1 MYVPLPL
8 GIRLDVAG
16 PAKQVPGRVL
26 APALP
31 QKTGLPKQNGGV
43 PGVGGYERWKGIE
56 TKMIPERDKRLASI
70 LASLD
75 SNFHTTDRDILWLLE
90 EIKRL
95 DQELET
101 IRDNAIDDAIERDLS
116 T

>member
-1 MYVPLPL
+1 MP
-8 GIRLDVAG
+8 
-16 PAKQVPGRVL
+16 
-26 APALP
+26 
-31 QKTGLPKQNGGV
+31 T
-43 PGVGGYERWKGIE
+43 
-56 TKMIPERDKRLASI
+56 ERDKRLASI
-70 LASLD
+70 RASLD